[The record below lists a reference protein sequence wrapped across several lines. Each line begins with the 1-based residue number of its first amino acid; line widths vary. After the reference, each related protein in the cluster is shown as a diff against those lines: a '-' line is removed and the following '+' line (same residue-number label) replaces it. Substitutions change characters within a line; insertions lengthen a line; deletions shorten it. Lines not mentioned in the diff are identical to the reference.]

1 MTSAA
6 TASTFN
12 GLRMGAGTARVSTR
26 GQGHQIDPAQLH
38 RKAMRRTFIGQALKG
53 QVTRSVPMGYS
64 FNEFVQFQSR
74 PRGVTCRYRMKKRV
88 SVLSSALFLSLLVAV
103 PAVLHGQTSLSGSF
117 AVDTSRIRI
126 DNFARVAPTY
136 FRGAAP
142 EPADYAS
149 LAALGIK
156 TLVDL
161 RSDDIDSAEKGLA
174 AAVGMKYVNIPMTTH
189 ETPSSTKLDQ
199 FLSVVNDTN
208 NQPVYVHCAGG
219 RHRTGVMTA
228 VYRMTHDAWTA
239 DQAFKEMKAHKYG
252 PDFLHSEF
260 KAFVYAFKAPAPAI
274 KTAEVAEV
282 AER

>member
-1 MTSAA
+1 MA
-6 TASTFN
+6 
-12 GLRMGAGTARVSTR
+12 
-26 GQGHQIDPAQLH
+26 
-38 RKAMRRTFIGQALKG
+38 
-53 QVTRSVPMGYS
+53 
-64 FNEFVQFQSR
+64 
-74 PRGVTCRYRMKKRV
+74 KRF
-88 SVLSSALFLSLLVAV
+88 SVLSSALLLSLIVAI
-103 PAVLHGQTSLSGSF
+103 PAVLHGQTGLNASSV
-117 AVDTSRIRI
+117 VDTSRIRI

-136 FRGAAP
+136 YRGAAP

-161 RSDDIDSAEKGLA
+161 RSDDIDSAEKALA
-174 AAVGMKYVNIPMTTH
+174 AAVGMQYVNIPMTTH
-189 ETPSSTKLDQ
+189 ETPSSAQLDQ
-199 FLSVVNDTN
+199 FLSLVNDTN

-228 VYRMTHDAWTA
+228 VYRMTHDGWTS

-260 KAFVYAFKAPAPAI
+260 KAFVYTFRAPAPAV
-274 KTAEVAEV
+274 KTADVTEV